1 MNRAPFPSPSDVS
14 LPHQQQQGASP
25 SAPPHLSAV
34 VPGGYPGAAYA
45 PGYGPPAM
53 AQHYSGQPPAG
64 YPQHG
69 GGLEHAVVTYPTLP
83 AFSARDAAPPPP
95 PPPPRGGYSPSG
107 PPSRGPPPQRFE
119 FAPEE
124 PGGPQ
129 GAARFKV
136 IALPGGD
143 GGDIMDCIAQVGLDG
158 VSLLDAAQRSTTLRV
173 YPLESISRWQVRDGT
188 ILALW
193 TKRAGE
199 AEVCVSLSSDERTT
213 RSMLDVLASSC
224 LQLCELRGLDA
235 SEMMDSMGAGAGTN
249 KLFNATPATQ
259 QAAPPTTGGVAMS
272 VLGRVP
278 RTPDPGAAS
287 VEYWRG
293 GEHSGWLFKK
303 GEHLSTWRRRWF
315 VLKDGRLFWFAT
327 DKGLSPAV
335 KPRGCIPLKACPG
348 AKGVPLSEAGKPYAF
363 ELQGPDALA
372 TGCRHLAAESES
384 EKDAWVAAL
393 GKAVTATGSGPGSSG
408 GRSHDDWAAQLREG
422 MQALSSVP
430 SPRAAAAVA
439 APMVQVAGYGGG
451 SGGDSG
457 GHGGSHTGF
466 QVHYDQTGRA
476 FYFDPRT
483 GRTQWDPPPGFA

>member
-1 MNRAPFPSPSDVS
+1 M
-14 LPHQQQQGASP
+14 L
-25 SAPPHLSAV
+25 
-34 VPGGYPGAAYA
+34 GGYAGAPYA
-45 PGYGPPAM
+45 PGYGGVPQHYGGPPA
-53 AQHYSGQPPAG
+53 PG
-64 YPQHG
+64 YGHPQHG

-95 PPPPRGGYSPSG
+95 PPPRGGYSPSG
-107 PPSRGPPPQRFE
+107 PPSRGPPPPNGGGHFE

-158 VSLLDAAQRSTTLRV
+158 VSLLDAQQRFTTLRA

-193 TKRAGE
+193 TRQPGDDT
-199 AEVCVSLSSDERTT
+199 EVCVSLSSDERTT

-249 KLFNATPATQ
+249 KLFSTARPAQ
-259 QAAPPTTGGVAMS
+259 PAPPATTGGVAMA
-272 VLGRVP
+272 VLGRLP
-278 RTPDPGAAS
+278 RTADPGAAG

-293 GEHSGWLFKK
+293 GDHSGWLFKK
-303 GEHLSTWRRRWF
+303 GEHLSTWRKRWF

-327 DKGLSPAV
+327 DKALSPAV

-348 AKGVPLSEAGKPYAF
+348 AKGVPLAEAGKPYAF

-393 GKAVTATGSGPGSSG
+393 AKALAATGSGQGSGG

-430 SPRAAAAVA
+430 SPRAAVTVA
-439 APMVQVAGYGGG
+439 APVVQVAGYGGG
-451 SGGDSG
+451 GGDSG
-457 GHGGSHTGF
+457 GSGYGGSQTGW
-466 QVHYDQTGRA
+466 QVHYNETGRA
-476 FYFDPRT
+476 FYFDPRS